1 MALNKAKQRSGIQTL
16 IAIALILTS
25 TGLVASGIW
34 VSIQLFIN
42 PNAVSWM
49 NKFLPKSAQIPVVN
63 PEYVKNLTQIRTKIQ
78 KLGKIPGEPIPL
90 QTNADTS
97 QPKSLLIP
105 VLNQR
110 ANCRKNCQQI
120 VELRLYQL
128 ATATQPAAET
138 YYKLVDQ
145 IPIEGLDEALVISSL
160 VREEVT
166 ENDSNLPLPLTELH
180 RFTDKTPTNGIWLYL
195 MGRKM
200 QGINAIAYGQILYY
214 SPNSGLSLL
223 SPWTSTT
230 GVVPQWRQVTGSKS
244 PELFIDE
251 TVDLEP
257 HFCVYQVKTTQSD
270 QNQIQLEEISLQKS
284 ALKIR
289 AYQNAIFLARNGLW
303 SPALK
308 LLQSIKQQQQQQRES
323 WSGEAQAQMDLIRL
337 YAKFTSNQ
345 AGQTWATPSQQVL
358 AYLIDGRWEEARQVF
373 QASSEDS
380 QEVVAMLRA
389 EEERLSNRVEAAL
402 QVNPN
407 QPEVQA
413 WKAQILAAQSVKR

>member
-1 MALNKAKQRSGIQTL
+1 
-16 IAIALILTS
+16 
-25 TGLVASGIW
+25 
-34 VSIQLFIN
+34 
-42 PNAVSWM
+42 
-49 NKFLPKSAQIPVVN
+49 
-63 PEYVKNLTQIRTKIQ
+63 
-78 KLGKIPGEPIPL
+78 
-90 QTNADTS
+90 
-97 QPKSLLIP
+97 
-105 VLNQR
+105 
-110 ANCRKNCQQI
+110 
-120 VELRLYQL
+120 
-128 ATATQPAAET
+128 
-138 YYKLVDQ
+138 
-145 IPIEGLDEALVISSL
+145 
-160 VREEVT
+160 
-166 ENDSNLPLPLTELH
+166 
-180 RFTDKTPTNGIWLYL
+180 
-195 MGRKM
+195 M

-308 LLQSIKQQQQQQRES
+308 LLQSIKQQRQQQRES

-407 QPEVQA
+407 QPEIQA